1 MFDNKGNFKSKAV
14 KIDSQPKLDHRQ
26 RIMGKQTDKKGCRV
40 GAFPA
45 KCYRQFGLKT
55 EKN

>member
-1 MFDNKGNFKSKAV
+1 MFDKKENFKSKAV
-14 KIDSQPKLDHRQ
+14 KINSQPKLDHRQ

-45 KCYRQFGLKT
+45 KCYRKT
-55 EKN
+55 DIKRE